1 MSMTSRHWHRSS
13 IPKSRRSH
21 RRSARRSGPRSP
33 RCRSIWHSKR
43 LRYASPSSASSWG
56 CTLGQWLV
64 RSRLLS
70 FGPHHDLDAAR
81 MRRQLTLEHPADLL
95 PLKVGRCVRQGIKRK
110 FDNPLRCGRE
120 VVIVRREP
128 LQLLGRLQRVGDL
141 TYLFLVGPLLSEWV
155 IDHVDILNHWSPS
168 S

>member
-1 MSMTSRHWHRSS
+1 MRQG
-13 IPKSRRSH
+13 I
-21 RRSARRSGPRSP
+21 
-33 RCRSIWHSKR
+33 
-43 LRYASPSSASSWG
+43 
-56 CTLGQWLV
+56 LGIVAQEL
-64 RSRLLS
+64 
-70 FGPHHDLDAAR
+70 PHHDLDAAR